1 MSVHL
6 WESSSFRAGRMSK
19 LGYAVIPSSTKL
31 ENLASN
37 LLAQELRLDQEDMA
51 KIALLERNAREVS
64 PEGLAPAW
72 D

>member
-1 MSVHL
+1 
-6 WESSSFRAGRMSK
+6 MSK